1 MATILNAYNLSGG
14 DTTSST
20 YTSLGECVTLEAT
33 TTNINGVNSLIKIQS
48 SDDDLVWN
56 NIGQMILGPG
66 SDVYC
71 NDPIKITGNYVR
83 CLLITNDSNS
93 GSITLTASAGGV
105 AIIKSGKFELSTNDL
120 FNLDTAPYSLASVF
134 PAVAGHFWVIQSCQ
148 MKYTFNTEA
157 FDIRINIGCST
168 AIDGVGTI
176 LFNMNGYTDDTF
188 GAGVVIQ
195 SPTNDYIVNDFLHI
209 GSADAA
215 TTGNGSAI
223 FYITAMLVEA

>member
-1 MATILNAYNLSGG
+1 MATILNAYSLSGG

-20 YTSLGECVTLEAT
+20 YTSLGECVTIEAT

-48 SDDDLVWN
+48 SDDESVWKD
-56 NIGQMILGPG
+56 IGQIILGVG

-105 AIIKSGKFELSTNDL
+105 AIIKSGKFSLNTSQI
-120 FNLDTAPYSLASVF
+120 FNLDTAPYNLASVF
-134 PAVAGHFWVIQSCQ
+134 PAVAGHFWVILSCQ
-148 MKYTFNTEA
+148 IKYTLNTTP
-157 FDIRINIGCST
+157 FDIRINIGAST
-168 AIDGVGTI
+168 AIDGGGTI
-176 LFNMNGYTDDTF
+176 LFNMNGYISDIF

-195 SPTNDYIVNDFLHI
+195 APQNDYISNDYLHI
-209 GSADAA
+209 GTQDTA
-215 TTGNGSAI
+215 TTGDGSAI